1 MCAIDLRLSAFIC
14 VQEFFLR
21 VSAVSFFF
29 AVTGRLRSLWL
40 TSSFGLN
47 LAFLPAAA
55 TESQDT
61 HDRDRR
67 FRYGNGQE
75 DALDTQTERQSQ
87 GVG

>member
-1 MCAIDLRLSAFIC
+1 MACA
-14 VQEFFLR
+14 V
-21 VSAVSFFF
+21 
-29 AVTGRLRSLWL
+29 
-40 TSSFGLN
+40 LN
-47 LAFLPAAA
+47 LALLPATP
-55 TESQDT
+55 TESQNA